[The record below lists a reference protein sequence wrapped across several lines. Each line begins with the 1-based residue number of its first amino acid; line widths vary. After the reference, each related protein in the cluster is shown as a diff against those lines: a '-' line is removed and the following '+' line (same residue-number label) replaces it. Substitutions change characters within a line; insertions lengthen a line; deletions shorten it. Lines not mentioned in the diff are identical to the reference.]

1 MQDEEREET
10 SRQPLHLSC
19 TSDLKRCDLI
29 VREQP
34 SRTASTRFNH
44 RFWCGENIPCDQF
57 LRGSPEGRAAG
68 TAETPEDAAAAG
80 RGARGGGLHR
90 QVVTQTSNCESVTGV
105 TWGGGLMFHLLKLVE
120 TSCMSSKDWV
130 KGLVYGWPQMGGHQ
144 VSQEKRER
152 DSRHSIFHLL

>member
-1 MQDEEREET
+1 MHFRLKTVRPD
-10 SRQPLHLSC
+10 C
-19 TSDLKRCDLI
+19 TRAAEPHRVDSFQSQIL
-29 VREQP
+29 VR
-34 SRTASTRFNH
+34 
-44 RFWCGENIPCDQF
+44 ENIPCDQF

-130 KGLVYGWPQMGGHQ
+130 KGLVYGWPRTGGHQ